1 MKKVE
6 YRESIESDSSD
17 ANQFDIRNAQKIWIK
32 REVKKSFSY
41 LINSVYPY
49 MHFHRNMPKILM
61 LTDFLA

>member
-6 YRESIESDSSD
+6 YRTSIESDSSD

-49 MHFHRNMPKILM
+49 MHFNRNMPKILM